1 MYIFIRLIKKVQIII
16 LIKIMLHKTVDDTD
30 AQSVSTKVPQS
41 KAASFLS
48 TSKRTMYRNK
58 TLPNSNTNVKKV

>member
-1 MYIFIRLIKKVQIII
+1 
-16 LIKIMLHKTVDDTD
+16 MLHKTVDDTD

-41 KAASFLS
+41 KAASFFS